1 MTELLQQG
9 RVREAAA
16 SGAEAAARRAL
27 RAQIARLERE
37 LGALLADAFPR
48 RGIAFGVGTRA
59 GPRLLSLGELE
70 ALRDELAARVADA
83 RAALAERHAAE
94 AEARRRLEAMLADP
108 AAHPWERVRAT
119 DVGDRGCGEYRVV
132 PRLGPVGVLLRWW
145 RVKVSSGCPLGAAA

>member
-1 MTELLQQG
+1 RPTPSRAGSGSSSAPSRCRACPTRASRKRSGRSRRSRGGGSIAAGAMTELLQQG

-16 SGAEAAARRAL
+16 PGAEAAARRAL

-70 ALRDELAARVADA
+70 ALRDELAARGADA

-94 AEARRRLEAMLADP
+94 A
-108 AAHPWERVRAT
+108 
-119 DVGDRGCGEYRVV
+119 
-132 PRLGPVGVLLRWW
+132 
-145 RVKVSSGCPLGAAA
+145 